1 METVVSIKP
10 VLALG
15 VSFCGIFLII
25 ASRKTPNQ
33 REFWTFIVAFTKF
46 SLICTMV
53 PAILNGQRLTCSF
66 IEVLPGV
73 YLAFEVDPLGILFA
87 LMASSLWVLT
97 SIFSIGYM
105 RSLKEHAQ
113 SRYYAFFAVALFSAT
128 GVAFAANLFTLYLF
142 YELLS
147 LSTYPLVTHH
157 QDFDARFGGRKYLAY
172 LLGTSIAFF
181 LPAIILT
188 YTYSGTLAF
197 SSQGILAGKASDIA
211 LTVIFFLFLL
221 GIGKAAI
228 MPVHSW
234 LPSAMVAPT
243 PVSALLHAVAV
254 VKAGVFCI
262 LRIIFDVYGIELMS
276 ALRLGVI
283 TIYFVSFTILIASLF
298 ALSQDNLKARLAYS
312 TIAQLSYIILGAA
325 LLTPNGM
332 VGGVIHIVMHG
343 FGKIT
348 LFFCAG
354 AILVATG
361 KKNIS
366 EMKGLGRQMPVT
378 MLVFFIGSLSII
390 GLPPLG
396 GFISKWNLLLGTL
409 EAGQLPILIVLLTS
423 SLLNAA
429 YFLPISYAA
438 FFGKEDSDRLPMSN
452 KRTAEAPLLTVLP
465 PTLTAAVS
473 MALFFYPDPFI
484 RLAFMAIGE

>member
-10 VLALG
+10 VLAIA
-15 VSFCGIFLII
+15 VSFCGVFLII
-25 ASRKTPNQ
+25 AFRKSPNR
-33 REFWTFIVAFTKF
+33 RESWTFIVALIKF
-46 SLICTMV
+46 SIICSIL
-53 PAILNGQRLTCSF
+53 PPLLNGQQLAYSLM
-66 IEVLPGV
+66 EVLPGV
-73 YLAFEVDPLGILFA
+73 QIAFKVDPLGILFA
-87 LMASSLWVLT
+87 LVASSLWILT
-97 SIFSIGYM
+97 SLFSIGYM
-105 RSLKEHAQ
+105 RSLKEHSQ
-113 SRYYAFFAVALFSAT
+113 SRYYAFFALALFSAT

-142 YELLS
+142 YEMLS

-157 QDFDARFGGRKYLAY
+157 QDADARFGGRKYLVY

-188 YTYSGTLAF
+188 YTYSETLTF
-197 SSQGILAGKASDIA
+197 SSQGILAGKASDFA

-228 MPVHSW
+228 IPIHSW

-254 VKAGVFCI
+254 VKAGVFCV
-262 LRIIFDVYGIELMS
+262 LRIIFDVYGIPLMS
-276 ALRLGVI
+276 TLRLGLI
-283 TIYFVSFTILIASLF
+283 TLYVVSFTILVASIF

-325 LLTPNGM
+325 LLSPDGM
-332 VGGVIHIVMHG
+332 IGGVIHIVMHG

-366 EMKGLGRQMPVT
+366 EMQGLGRQMPVT
-378 MLVFFIGSLSII
+378 MFAFFVGTLSII

-409 EAGQLPILIVLLTS
+409 EARQVPILIVLLTS

-429 YFLPISYAA
+429 YFLPVSYQA
-438 FFGKEDSDRLPMSN
+438 FFARRTPDEAAIENRK
-452 KRTAEAPLLTVLP
+452 TAEAPLLTVLP
-465 PTLTAAVS
+465 PVLTAAVS
-473 MALFFYPDPFI
+473 VGLFFYPDLFI
-484 RLAFMAIGE
+484 LLAAMAIGK